1 MKSILKVLMLAL
13 FLGILLLAC
22 SNKSI
27 AQHTVSNDTIL
38 EKVHSPT
45 KAALFSMAL
54 PGLGQAYNKKYWKLP
69 IIYAGFGAFAYF
81 IISNGKEYR
90 KYRDAFN
97 WVTNGDSSVNIP
109 NDYVIKYN
117 QDQLLQ
123 GKNHYR
129 RNLEVTYIFT
139 GVWYILNILD
149 AAVDAHFFDYDISDD
164 LSIHFEPMFD
174 NRQKYFGTV
183 TGLSVKLKF

>member
-1 MKSILKVLMLAL
+1 MIFFPKAL
-13 FLGILLLAC
+13 LVVFFLGIILIF
-22 SNKSI
+22 SPTI
-27 AQHTVSNDTIL
+27 VQAQHTVSNDTVL

-54 PGLGQAYNKKYWKLP
+54 PGLGQVYNKKYWKLP

-97 WVTNGDSSVNIP
+97 WVTTGDSSTNIP
-109 NDYVIKYN
+109 NNYVLKYD

-123 GKNHYR
+123 GKNYYR
-129 RNLEVTYIFT
+129 RNLEVTYILS
-139 GVWYILNILD
+139 GLWYVLNILD

-164 LSIHFEPMFD
+164 LSLKIEPMFD
-174 NRQKYFGTV
+174 NRQKYVGTV
-183 TGLSVKLKF
+183 CGLSVKLKF

>member
-1 MKSILKVLMLAL
+1 MLAL